1 MSWQSDFDSAGPK
14 WAGSAAAVAEEKRL
28 RKMMDEIKSRV
39 AEQSKTMSDASVF
52 ENLDQEM
59 VKLYE
64 REQELVRFVE
74 SASSEEEINA
84 IKSHLS
90 KVRSHF
96 HELRNE
102 YKRLK

>member
-1 MSWQSDFDSAGPK
+1 MSWQSDFDSTGPK
-14 WAGSAAAVAEEKRL
+14 WAGSAAAMAEEKRL

-39 AEQSKTMSDASVF
+39 AKERNTMNDASVF

-59 VKLYE
+59 GKLYE
-64 REQELVRFVE
+64 REQELVRSVK
-74 SASSEEEINA
+74 SASSEEDISA